1 MESRWRTVRKRKYLK
16 IIYKIFLG
24 NSIAIAYCNLEF
36 LGLQPETPRTSYIF
50 NIGKR
55 KHQNAQISICL
66 YSEDPTKPLLDLIP
80 PYHLVSC
87 EFNPKDGHLLAGG
100 CYNGQVD
107 YEIHHKYLS
116 IWANIFRFV
125 GGMIGKVENQVS
137 ILQFFHQTLIFKFH
151 FLLQTNLFVHSEILW
166 KICKILTT
174 IENWMKYCHHKNN
187 PCS

>member
-55 KHQNAQISICL
+55 KHQNAQISFCL

-107 YEIHHKYLS
+107 YKIRHKYLS
-116 IWANIFRFV
+116 LVEIFQVCWWDDRK
-125 GGMIGKVENQVS
+125 GGKPGLYFAVFS
-137 ILQFFHQTLIFKFH
+137 
-151 FLLQTNLFVHSEILW
+151 TNF
-166 KICKILTT
+166 
-174 IENWMKYCHHKNN
+174 NF
-187 PCS
+187 